1 VQFQVAD
8 AAYVRLPEQDV
19 VSLFFP
25 FLTAYACLSW
35 GAPLSRLRPRRLFER
50 AVLSLRPGGWLVVAN
65 QTAKEYE
72 RMSRLLADL
81 PVVRIARASF
91 ATDFVPHAERTQDQL
106 GSLWQRQVA
115 VPSGKHSG

>member
-1 VQFQVAD
+1 M
-8 AAYVRLPEQDV
+8 
-19 VSLFFP
+19 
-25 FLTAYACLSW
+25 
-35 GAPLSRLRPRRLFER
+35 
-50 AVLSLRPGGWLVVAN
+50 AN

-91 ATDFVPHAERTQDQL
+91 ATDLVPHAERTQDQL
-106 GSLWQRQVA
+106 GSVWQRQVA